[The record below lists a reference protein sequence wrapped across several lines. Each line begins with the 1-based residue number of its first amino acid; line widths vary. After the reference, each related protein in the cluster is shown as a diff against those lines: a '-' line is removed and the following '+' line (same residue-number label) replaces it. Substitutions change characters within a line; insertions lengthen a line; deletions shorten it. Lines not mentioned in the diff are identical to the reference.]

1 LRSGSSRHHEIGRRL
16 HRPVRIWARVGGQ
29 ALVRRSGCPPD
40 PGERLRSQ
48 RSPVRS
54 AGPVR
59 PPAVLHGRRPSVLL
73 VRGGRQPHRS
83 SRRRRRGEPGTRL
96 AEDDMTLPRIR
107 AVAVIAA
114 AVAVLVGGVW
124 TSTAVGSSTD
134 GRGTFI
140 DDDGSVHEAD
150 INGLAAADIT
160 RGCNPPDNTRYCPDR
175 AVSRGEMASFLAR
188 ALDLPPGPEGRFTD
202 TANSVHA
209 TTINAL
215 AAADITRGCNPPDNT
230 RYCPDQPVTRG
241 EMASFLVRALDGVD
255 RIENRLSLR
264 NGLKCSKDG
273 VTCTAR
279 VTLARGTDLQ
289 IVEGWYQV
297 LPYRPGEEAAF
308 KSSSTRVDFAWNGE
322 PMDRQSLGIE
332 ED

>member
-1 LRSGSSRHHEIGRRL
+1 
-16 HRPVRIWARVGGQ
+16 
-29 ALVRRSGCPPD
+29 
-40 PGERLRSQ
+40 
-48 RSPVRS
+48 
-54 AGPVR
+54 
-59 PPAVLHGRRPSVLL
+59 
-73 VRGGRQPHRS
+73 
-83 SRRRRRGEPGTRL
+83 
-96 AEDDMTLPRIR
+96 
-107 AVAVIAA
+107 
-114 AVAVLVGGVW
+114 
-124 TSTAVGSSTD
+124 
-134 GRGTFI
+134 
-140 DDDGSVHEAD
+140 
-150 INGLAAADIT
+150 
-160 RGCNPPDNTRYCPDR
+160 
-175 AVSRGEMASFLAR
+175 
-188 ALDLPPGPEGRFTD
+188 D

-215 AAADITRGCNPPDNT
+215 AAADITRGCNPPDNTRYCPDQPGTRGEMASFLVRALDLPPRPEGRLPHPAAPGRATPRNTRTAPVPTPSDALAAADITRGCNPPDTT

-279 VTLARGTDLQ
+279 VALARGTDLQ

-322 PMDRQSLGIE
+322 PMDRESLGIE
-332 ED
+332 EDGPEATKRWRVSPPTLTSG

>member
-1 LRSGSSRHHEIGRRL
+1 
-16 HRPVRIWARVGGQ
+16 
-29 ALVRRSGCPPD
+29 
-40 PGERLRSQ
+40 
-48 RSPVRS
+48 
-54 AGPVR
+54 
-59 PPAVLHGRRPSVLL
+59 
-73 VRGGRQPHRS
+73 
-83 SRRRRRGEPGTRL
+83 
-96 AEDDMTLPRIR
+96 MTLPRIR
-107 AVAVIAA
+107 AVALVVA

-140 DDDGSVHEAD
+140 DDDGNVHEAD

-175 AVSRGEMASFLAR
+175 AVSRGEMASFLVR

-202 TANSVHA
+202 TADSVHA

-322 PMDRQSLGIE
+322 PMDRESLGIE
-332 ED
+332 EDGPEATKRWRVSPPTLTSGTHTVRAVWRWDGTPTQTVTFTITVP